1 MVPPTCSE
9 CGKTFKSP
17 RALFGHMRTHPER
30 GWRGMNPSRN
40 VRREHV
46 EQYPASKEEREAA
59 ATLLLLSRKRE
70 QKLFD
75 FLREAFKIFIEWSF
89 SCWNSIGF
97 PWPDELYKKQLQD
110 PMAPSAL
117 PEPMTRRWSLHSDER
132 KQKQIKNYACTNNDR
147 KQEK

>member
-30 GWRGMNPSRN
+30 GWRGMNPARN
-40 VRREHV
+40 VRPEHA

-70 QKLFD
+70 FACDICGKVLTTPRGYGGHMAAHSRKKRKVEQDYARAHFSSGFNPNLPPV
-75 FLREAFKIFIEWSF
+75 ENIEKS
-89 SCWNSIGF
+89 
-97 PWPDELYKKQLQD
+97 
-110 PMAPSAL
+110 
-117 PEPMTRRWSLHSDER
+117 
-132 KQKQIKNYACTNNDR
+132 
-147 KQEK
+147 